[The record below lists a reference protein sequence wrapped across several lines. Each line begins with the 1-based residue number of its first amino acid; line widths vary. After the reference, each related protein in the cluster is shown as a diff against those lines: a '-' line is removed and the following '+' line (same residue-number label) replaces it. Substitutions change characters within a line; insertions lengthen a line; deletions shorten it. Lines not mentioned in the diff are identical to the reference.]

1 MQTLTNIKRTIACSL
16 AIASAA
22 AIYAPLVWAAAGSHM
37 TTENIP
43 HNQIVR
49 PLAGRLDNTAVLNS
63 NCPEL
68 VTGEGILVSTLSG
81 KGRDVPENHLN
92 FKFKNDFALFFHHI
106 NKQSEEDAK
115 KTLYVSWIA
124 FNPQKKDAKLIVSEE
139 ASYLSQPDAPFVERP
154 ALAPDPD
161 NTLYSGPGDRLT
173 ADFIHD
179 TFSTSDTK
187 SARNLP
193 LTITVPAG
201 EMAIVRQMDV
211 PVADLKY
218 HHNGRSFYARGNIQ
232 GALNMATIATFSES
246 GPPSLAEL
254 EALLQRSLLAHPREY
269 EELAPTPDD
278 FKGRFVYGRVSGVQT
293 GAKIEAAH
301 SLTLS
306 KASEATRNY
315 PISSLVN
322 GTFGTGEIQS
332 APLLRRYPDTAYSA
346 HGNYCVDYKVN
357 LTIRN
362 NDYIKRKLYV
372 GFDCP
377 LKADI
382 DEIKYAERPE
392 KAVFFRGS
400 LKVSSEEYER
410 FYHFVLHKGEA
421 LEPFESFEV
430 EPGQTRTVT
439 VELLYPPDATPPQ
452 LLKFYSPQSELP
464 TLDLNPVIRDENRN
478 VL

>member
-1 MQTLTNIKRTIACSL
+1 MQTLTNIKRTLAFSL
-16 AIASAA
+16 VLAGAVAFF
-22 AIYAPLVWAAAGSHM
+22 APLAWAAA
-37 TTENIP
+37 ENDMS
-43 HNQIVR
+43 VR
-49 PLAGRLDNTAVLNS
+49 PLAGTLNNTAVLNS

-68 VTGEGILVSTLSG
+68 VTGEGILVSTLCG
-81 KGRDVPENHLN
+81 DGRDVPQNHLN

-124 FNPQKKDAKLIVSEE
+124 FNPQKKAAKLIVSEE

-161 NTLYSGPGDRLT
+161 NILYSGPGDRLT
-173 ADFIHD
+173 ADFIHGAR
-179 TFSTSDTK
+179 
-187 SARNLP
+187 SAQDLP
-193 LTITVPAG
+193 LTVTVPAG

-211 PVADLKY
+211 PVADLKF

-232 GALNMATIATFSES
+232 GALNMATIATFSEL

-254 EALLQRSLLAHPREY
+254 EALLQRSLLAQPREY
-269 EELAPTPDD
+269 EKLAPTPDD
-278 FKGRFVYGRVSGVQT
+278 FKGRFVYGRVAGVQK

-301 SLTLS
+301 SVTLS
-306 KASEATRNY
+306 KASEVTRNF
-315 PISSLVN
+315 PISALVK

-357 LTIRN
+357 LTIHN
-362 NDYIKRKLYV
+362 KDYIKRKLYV

-377 LKADI
+377 LKTDI
-382 DEIKYAERPE
+382 DEMKYAELPE

-400 LKVSSEEYER
+400 LKVSSEQYER

-421 LEPFESFEV
+421 LEPFESFEI

-439 VELLYPPDATPPQ
+439 VELFYPPDATPPQ
-452 LLKFYSPQSELP
+452 LLKFYSPQSESEVSP
-464 TLDLNPVIRDENRN
+464 GAI
-478 VL
+478 